1 MNMHILTSEIFVRV
15 LNIAAFGY
23 GNNDC
28 RMLKIARIGIAVTD
42 ATRD

>member
-1 MNMHILTSEIFVRV
+1 MNMHILTSETFVRV